1 MALKKF
7 YKTDFDEG
15 KIYFWTWWLC
25 RPNES
30 SISVAFRG
38 INTTNIPEKF
48 TKIKKNGQVTTPAS
62 MPLN

>member
-1 MALKKF
+1 MYISGLR
-7 YKTDFDEG
+7 
-15 KIYFWTWWLC
+15 LC